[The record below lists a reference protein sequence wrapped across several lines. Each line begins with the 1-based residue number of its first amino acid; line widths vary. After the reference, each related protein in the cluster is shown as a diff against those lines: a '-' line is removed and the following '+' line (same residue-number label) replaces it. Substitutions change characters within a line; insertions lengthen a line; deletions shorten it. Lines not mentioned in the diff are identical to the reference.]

1 MTEKDARGRL
11 IEAALPLFATKGF
24 KAVSIKEISQM
35 AGVNGALIN
44 YYFGSKDG
52 LYEAVLESQ
61 FSKFYTLLLKA
72 DWHTLEPVERVRQ
85 FIGNFIQMHRTNPY
99 IRRLMTSELNHP
111 SPCFESLAPK
121 YISKLSGFLIQT
133 IEEGM
138 VKGQFRDDLNPT
150 CTTAIIVGMV
160 NYYFLAEP
168 VIVKFI
174 PQGGLVKNDWALFG
188 LQAVKICMEGILQTG
203 YKAEV

>member
-1 MTEKDARGRL
+1 MAEKEARARL

-24 KAVSIKEISQM
+24 KAVSIKEISQT

-61 FSKFYTLLLKA
+61 FSKFHTLLLKS
-72 DWHTLEPVERVRQ
+72 DWLTLEPIERVRQ
-85 FIGNFIQMHRTNPY
+85 FICNFIQLHRTNPY

-111 SPCFESLAPK
+111 SSFFESLAPK
-121 YISKLSGFLIQT
+121 YIRKLSGFLIQT

-138 VKGQFRDDLNPT
+138 AKGQFRDDLNPT

-168 VIVKFI
+168 VLIKFL
-174 PQGGLVKNDWALFG
+174 PKNSFENDWDSFG
-188 LQAVKICMEGILQTG
+188 LQAVKICFEGILQPG
-203 YKAEV
+203 NKSKS